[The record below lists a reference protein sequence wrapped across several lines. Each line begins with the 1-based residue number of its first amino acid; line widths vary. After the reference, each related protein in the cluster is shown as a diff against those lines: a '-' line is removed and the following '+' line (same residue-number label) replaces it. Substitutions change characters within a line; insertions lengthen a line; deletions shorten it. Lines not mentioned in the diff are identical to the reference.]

1 MLTLYNSLTRSVEDF
16 KPLTPPHVGVYTC
29 GPTVY
34 SFNHIG
40 NFRTYMLGDL
50 LVRTL
55 QLSGFD
61 TTYIMNFT
69 DVGHLTGDNLGN
81 ADLGEDRM
89 ESAATKEGKTV
100 WEVSQFYIDAFLE
113 DFENLNMQP
122 PTQFVKATDLIQEQ
136 IELIQKLEQKGFTY
150 QTSDGI
156 YYDTSKFPTYGQL
169 SSLDQIKEGARVEVN
184 PEKLNP
190 RDFALWKFS
199 DPSEKRQMEWE
210 SPWGVGFPG
219 WHIECSAMSMKYLGE
234 SFDIHTGGMDL
245 KETHH
250 PNEIAQSEAVTGK
263 KFVNYWMHGAFLLV
277 NGEKMSKSKG
287 NVYRIYDLIKQGY
300 DPLAVRYL
308 YLQTHYRQ
316 EMNFTFPG
324 LDAAQN
330 ALNHLRSDMLSLT
343 PSDAVNEEYKQ
354 KFLDALSDDLNTPQ
368 ALSVVWEMLKSEID
382 SGEKLMT
389 LFEMDT
395 VLGFNLK
402 EYFETVGK
410 KLAEPIPQEVL
421 DLVEERRL
429 HRKSKQ
435 YVAADHIRNKIKK
448 LGYDIVDDGKSTQV
462 KKL

>member
-1 MLTLYNSLTRSVEDF
+1 MLTLYNSLTRSIENF
-16 KPLTPPHVGVYTC
+16 TPLTPPHVGVYTC

-50 LVRTL
+50 IVRTL
-55 QLSGFD
+55 QLTGFE

-69 DVGHLTGDNLGN
+69 DVGHLTGDNSGN

-122 PTQFVKATDLIQEQ
+122 PTQFVKATDLIPEQ
-136 IELIQKLEQKGFTY
+136 IELIERLEKKGFTY
-150 QTSDGI
+150 QTTDGI

-169 SSLDQIKEGARVEVN
+169 SSLDQIKEGARVEIN
-184 PEKLNP
+184 PEKKTP

-199 DPSEKRQMEWE
+199 TPSEKRQMEWE

-287 NVYRIYDLIKQGY
+287 NVYRIYDLVKQGY

-330 ALNHLRSDMLSLT
+330 ALNHLRSDMLTLS
-343 PSDAVNEEYKQ
+343 PSEAVNEEYLQ
-354 KFLDALSDDLNTPQ
+354 KFLDSLSDDLNTPQ
-368 ALSVVWEMLKSEID
+368 ALSVVWEMMKSDIPA
-382 SGEKLMT
+382 GEKLMT
-389 LFEMDT
+389 LFEMDK

-429 HRKSKQ
+429 HRKAKQ

-448 LGYDIVDDGKSTQV
+448 LGYDIVDDGKGTQV